1 MEAKVMYDS
10 KLKSTYVLGEIIKDF
25 VEGAGLYV
33 CIGFLALF
41 WIITQRN
48 AQREVTKMFE

>member
-1 MEAKVMYDS
+1 MYDS